1 MNEPT
6 PVKTQRRLTALEL
19 SAPARG
25 ALRRLKRDL
34 GMSFTHAVERG
45 LVLLEKG
52 IVLGQERAL
61 QTDLAATPTDAERK
75 RLGLPTGPRRVN
87 RKKGGAL

>member
-1 MNEPT
+1 MHEPSL
-6 PVKTQRRLTALEL
+6 PKPQRKLTSLEL

-45 LVLLEKG
+45 LVLLEQAHIIG
-52 IVLGQERAL
+52 DPMPAAARAAVGL
-61 QTDLAATPTDAERK
+61 TP
-75 RLGLPTGPRRVN
+75 GPRPVN
-87 RKKGGAL
+87 RKKGVAL